1 MNIRKVKLEEIKD
14 VLALIEEYDRPGSPW
29 PGEQEV
35 TSIYSAIAES
45 GGSVIG
51 AFENN
56 ELVGT
61 CTLNVCPNLS
71 WSGRSYAIIENV
83 IVSKQHRNQGIG
95 KAILFYAKKLAQ
107 EIDCY
112 KIALMTDSKKESTL
126 NFYRSAGFTA
136 DKIGYQSRFNA

>member
-1 MNIRKVKLEEIKD
+1 MNIRKVELEEIKD
-14 VLALIEEYDRPGSPW
+14 VLALIDEYDRPGSPW
-29 PGEQEV
+29 PGEQEII
-35 TSIYSAIAES
+35 SIYSAITES

-95 KAILFYAKKLAQ
+95 KAILSYAKKQAQ
-107 EIDCY
+107 KIGCY
-112 KIALMTDSKKESTL
+112 KIALMTDSKKEATL
-126 NFYRSAGFTA
+126 KFYRSAGFTA